1 MKNGRVEIKVKPQYF
16 DDFTKCVDALNSF
29 FQSGYKTKNFPMI
42 DEEDDV
48 EPVILHI
55 LKWMD
60 LINPTWIDNSEKVE
74 DAVDTLRKIS
84 DDLED
89 KDDDDEVDDS
99 IQDLLNEYI
108 AFKMLQLMADH
119 KSEVEK
125 LFQGIYSIEL
135 FKNPSKYIDALD
147 MFGKP
152 MRFPEL
158 GCIVDHLGG
167 AEGYK
172 LFDEAGYVS
181 GVFHNEYID
190 VPGTLKQEA
199 ECNRLKE
206 RIDRPDIEIVID
218 ERTTTDDEE
227 NVNESFMYVER
238 AEINFFEETNPPHI
252 RYHEDSKKWQISK
265 QFTAAITRLLAGLKT
280 CDTVDDVEEF
290 LNTNANKILPDDY
303 TCMVLPCILARVF
316 ANPKKFKNRVFD
328 EKALKKYTDSYD
340 SIIKQNK
347 GAKSF
352 KDYDLFT
359 VFKTDK
365 EGTLQFLEDFLTLRL
380 ASDPNAYIQ
389 NHELMILFN
398 IFDSRIYFDILYNV
412 MPKSV
417 QENEWKNED
426 NFVKTIRARL
436 NANSNKSNVYDD
448 ATKKPDETTGIKN
461 MEEVNEYVLR
471 RLKRYGDITLEDTRL
486 CDDILSMV
494 KMELGTLEN
503 RLYNEG
509 VSQMEHYQFIQ
520 ELKMPRAAVN
530 GDLPAYMKTRLE
542 IDNEDYEKNKKAN
555 AKKEEDVE
563 DVELPKDIP
572 TNPIDELAD
581 SVETRANV
589 FGQAGKEFDDAFGSN
604 ADVTPID
611 PKKPHHQGQVVYNI
625 TYNNSF
631 NRNDLSQNKT
641 VRTNSHDIKNSN
653 IKGSLNTPSNS
664 NNNGTPSADTSEKTD
679 TKTPDDNNAFSTG
692 KTVQEVFAML
702 YSKEPLFVE
711 EANINNKPKQD
722 LLTTAMDADRQ
733 TLAGQQQL
741 KKSVNKG
748 LNTVK
753 AGFKPITRTRE
764 WLTRVVD
771 NLVKQDEDRV
781 KQNLIENASFRSVVF
796 KASRVAL
803 KLGLVATA
811 TAINPYIGLAA
822 AGGLAARE
830 ADKNRLRKEVQ
841 NEYVTEIKIID
852 ERIKSLDE
860 HSYGISQ
867 KQRDANLQEK
877 ERLMRLRSKILQQAA
892 SVSKSPLAFTRSK
905 DFT

>member
-89 KDDDDEVDDS
+89 KDDDEVDDS

-530 GDLPAYMKTRLE
+530 GDLPDYMRTRLE
-542 IDNEDYEKNKKAN
+542 IDKDDNGNKND
-555 AKKEEDVE
+555 EPEVE
-563 DVELPKDIP
+563 DVDLPDDIP

-581 SVETRANV
+581 SIETRANV
-589 FGQAGKEFDDAFGSN
+589 FGQDGKDLDDAFG
-604 ADVTPID
+604 ADADIKPID

-679 TKTPDDNNAFSTG
+679 TKTSGDNNAFSTG

-711 EANINNKPKQD
+711 DVRPDKPKSD
-722 LLTTAMDADRQ
+722 LLTFAMDVDRK
-733 TLAGQQQL
+733 TLAGQQEA
-741 KKSVNKG
+741 KKALNKG
-748 LNTVK
+748 IGTAKKIVQ
-753 AGFKPITRTRE
+753 PIQRTRD
-764 WLTRVVD
+764 WLMKTVD
-771 NLVKQDEDRV
+771 NLVKRDEDEV
-781 KQNLIENASFRSVVF
+781 KRNLIENPSFRTAIF

-811 TAINPYIGLAA
+811 WAINPYIGLIT
-822 AGGLAARE
+822 AGGLALRE
-830 ADKNRLRKEVQ
+830 VDKNRLRKEVQ
-841 NEYVTEIKIID
+841 DEYVTEIKIID

-867 KQRDANLQEK
+867 KQRNANLQEK
-877 ERLMRLRSKILQQAA
+877 ERLMRLRNKMVKQAA